1 MSKTPDSELKLIL
14 PKNGQLIIEDSQELL
29 MCKPRLIPLKSY
41 TLEKLEKMQQEVQ
54 KLQKEQSNSASS
66 SQN

>member
-1 MSKTPDSELKLIL
+1 MSKNTNTELKPLF
-14 PKNGQLIIEDSQELL
+14 PKIGQLIIEDSQELL

-41 TLEKLEKMQQEVQ
+41 TLEKLEKMQQEIQ
-54 KLQKEQSNSASS
+54 RLQKEQSNSTAS

>member
-1 MSKTPDSELKLIL
+1 MSKNTNTE
-14 PKNGQLIIEDSQELL
+14 PKPLFPKTGQLIIEDSQDLL

-54 KLQKEQSNSASS
+54 RLQKEQSSSTASP
-66 SQN
+66 QN